1 MGTEEGAGERP
12 STMIPE
18 QIRGASAAAKRAG
31 EAGDISPR
39 EAGGYREK
47 LRELG
52 DRIFKRRL
60 GY

>member
-1 MGTEEGAGERP
+1 MGIEEGADERP
-12 STMIPE
+12 STMSE

-39 EAGGYREK
+39 EAGGYRGK